1 MKFQVTCLIA
11 IIVDAL
17 QVVNSHSVQSLRGRG
32 VPDFS
37 FEQQALM
44 ASERQGPEVLA
55 TPSLQSSSVTKQPET
70 HEHDV
75 IFKKD
80 GLEWS
85 DIELRPGDCDG
96 NNQYCL
102 DVPEVEEGET
112 VDTLNQKFR
121 DLYPEFSPGWLDF
134 ITSDVEEH
142 FDEYMSAK
150 YFGIVNEGNSST
162 ISTYA
167 IGIVIDNFYAFD
179 YLNNKFKVR
188 RCLNPFY
195 VSTVF
200 IWKTTSLSLSTIC
213 LPYFTGGHENLH
225 KRNRRFYQ

>member
-1 MKFQVTCLIA
+1 
-11 IIVDAL
+11 
-17 QVVNSHSVQSLRGRG
+17 
-32 VPDFS
+32 
-37 FEQQALM
+37 M

-55 TPSLQSSSVTKQPET
+55 TPSLQSSSLTKQPET

-167 IGIVIDNFYAFD
+167 LGIVIDNFYAFD

-188 RCLNPFY
+188 RCLKPI
-195 VSTVF
+195 VCVD
-200 IWKTTSLSLSTIC
+200 SLCMENNISQSQHYLSAIFHRWT
-213 LPYFTGGHENLH
+213 
-225 KRNRRFYQ
+225 